1 MVKGIPAKKPQD
13 DEFMHQ
19 YGGGVNQYGTKGA
32 SSPDQFQN
40 YMNDGMTTQ
49 GAGDSNS
56 GPSPFEMMAQQQNQN
71 FGAPTPQ
78 GSSSLDGAAPENFG
92 PPGISQ
98 TSKGQSFGAPGF
110 QDPKNQAGQSATG
123 PSQETLTPGSNTQ
136 FGAPLATQTQA
147 AAKTSPQSGPIQGKQ
162 AQSAQNSTAKTPG
175 GKPKKKTSK
184 KTVEKMEMEGMM
196 QNIIAHMKVKDPDPG
211 AWK

>member
-32 SSPDQFQN
+32 SSPDQFQS

-49 GAGDSNS
+49 ETGGTSAAQ
-56 GPSPFEMMAQQQNQN
+56 SPFEMMAQQQNQN

-78 GSSSLDGAAPENFG
+78 NSSSLDSAAPENFG

-98 TSKGQSFGAPGF
+98 TADGQSFGAPGF
-110 QDPKNQAGQSATG
+110 QDPKVQSGQSVAGAGQGAQTDGKNS
-123 PSQETLTPGSNTQ
+123 Q
-136 FGAPLATQTQA
+136 FGAPQASQTERASKTGPTKGTIQA
-147 AAKTSPQSGPIQGKQ
+147 NQS
-162 AQSAQNSTAKTPG
+162 QSAQNNPAKNSIE
-175 GKPKKKTSK
+175 KNKKKTSK
-184 KTVEKMEMEGMM
+184 KTVEKMEMEAMM

>member
-13 DEFMHQ
+13 DEFIHQ

-32 SSPDQFQN
+32 SSPDQFQS

-49 GAGDSNS
+49 ESGSSNAS
-56 GPSPFEMMAQQQNQN
+56 QSPFEMMAQQQNQN
-71 FGAPTPQ
+71 FGAPTPKN
-78 GSSSLDGAAPENFG
+78 SSSLDKAAPENFG

-98 TSKGQSFGAPGF
+98 TSDGKSFGAPGF
-110 QDPKNQAGQSATG
+110 QDPQAQANQSATG
-123 PSQETLTPGSNTQ
+123 PGQSAQADGKNPQ
-136 FGAPLATQTQA
+136 FG
-147 AAKTSPQSGPIQGKQ
+147 SPQSPQTGGDLNVSPSGSVQ
-162 AQSAQNSTAKTPG
+162 ANQSQSAQNKPGLTPT
-175 GKPKKKTSK
+175 KLKKKTSK
-184 KTVEKMEMEGMM
+184 KTVEKMEIEGMM